1 LLGSAGLPLSSL
13 QRPRAV
19 DDEEREMFLTK
30 LLVGKEVLMDRDES
44 PQKAAECKK
53 LFIPPVDPATN
64 LRYNTVTGKT
74 AGSQVWVVYEN
85 GRAYPDYLVRYYRGS
100 RDRKRTPFENER
112 EAVKKSAKTRMRN
125 GESPEGA
132 PDLEMGNVAASIW
145 EYAGNDDWEPY
156 ADHHQVLLE
165 TAYEFY
171 TNNNASSSRLL
182 RITVGAWEYEIDFAT
197 MVQTNIQHPSHRQR
211 SVQRQLKNDARFV

>member
-1 LLGSAGLPLSSL
+1 
-13 QRPRAV
+13 
-19 DDEEREMFLTK
+19 
-30 LLVGKEVLMDRDES
+30 MDRNES
-44 PQKAAECKK
+44 LQKAAECKK
-53 LFIPPVDPATN
+53 LFIPPVDPTTN
-64 LRYNTVTGKT
+64 MKYNTVTGYT

-100 RDRKRTPFENER
+100 RDRMRTPFENER
-112 EAVKKSAKTRMRN
+112 EAKKSVKTKMKK

-165 TAYEFY
+165 TAHKFY
-171 TNNNASSSRLL
+171 TNYNASSSGLV
-182 RITVGAWEYEIDFAT
+182 RITVGAWEYEIDFAA

-211 SVQRQLKNDARFV
+211 SIRRQQKNEARFV